1 KEEEAFPLQSLI
13 VLFILVR
20 SRFILVIRIT
30 FIRLFGA
37 IIFFLFFF
45 LFLFLLFFIFFPVF
59 LLFVFGIFFWL
70 TFVSFFFLFA
80 FFFSFLCLLIFRLA
94 FLGLLLFSFRFLC
107 FAHYFCF
114 FPLFSRSFPLS
125 VVPYF
130 ALFLSVVFLVTV
142 VRYSFSL
149 AFLFYRYYD
158 CCPIDD
164 YYFVHPKFRYSS
176 VRKEEKNYPP
186 VLYRVMFY

>member
-1 KEEEAFPLQSLI
+1 
-13 VLFILVR
+13 
-20 SRFILVIRIT
+20 
-30 FIRLFGA
+30 
-37 IIFFLFFF
+37 
-45 LFLFLLFFIFFPVF
+45 
-59 LLFVFGIFFWL
+59 
-70 TFVSFFFLFA
+70 
-80 FFFSFLCLLIFRLA
+80 
-94 FLGLLLFSFRFLC
+94 GLLLFSFRFLC

-125 VVPYF
+125 VVPYFALFLSVVFLVTVVRYSFSFAFLFYRYYCCCLFDVYYFFYPYFCYSFFCSFLLSVVPFF